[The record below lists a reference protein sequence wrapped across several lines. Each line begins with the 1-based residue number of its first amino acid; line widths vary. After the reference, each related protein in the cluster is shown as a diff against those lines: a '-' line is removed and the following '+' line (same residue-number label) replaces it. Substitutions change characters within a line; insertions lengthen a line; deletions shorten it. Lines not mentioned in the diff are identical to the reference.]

1 MKKKELLEHLDRL
14 TDVLNRTSVTV
25 VGGELDITQ
34 EEMDAL
40 ACGLMGGLME
50 ALLLLGHDVRPDPEE
65 ECHALISDA
74 VKVYAREKMAGG
86 RHE

>member
-1 MKKKELLEHLDRL
+1 MRKKELLEHLDRL
-14 TDVLNRTSVTV
+14 TDALNGKSVTV
-25 VGGELDITQ
+25 VGGDLDITQ

-40 ACGLMGGLME
+40 SCGLMGGLME
-50 ALLLLGHDVRPDPEE
+50 ALLLLHHDVRPDPEE
-65 ECHALISDA
+65 ECIALVDDA